1 MIEDV
6 MNSYVL
12 RVAAIANPSKAVPMS
27 NLMRTGAVMMTMM
40 PPWHLLSRP
49 FVLVLLYL

>member
-1 MIEDV
+1 
-6 MNSYVL
+6 MNFYVL
-12 RVAAIANPSKAVPMS
+12 RVAAIANLSKEAPIS
-27 NLMRTGAVMMTMM
+27 RDNLMRTGAVMMAMM